1 MLLLPLAQSVGHW
14 DPFSWQEL
22 TKACGFVETF
32 GNLVREGSAFDTL
45 ASLKEKIPLLTSRLA
60 ATWALYCE
68 VILLAC
74 LVASNRERQR
84 SSILKINEHLV
95 ARKYGV
101 DEEKLFQPLVAL
113 TKPLME

>member
-1 MLLLPLAQSVGHW
+1 MSPYFLAQ
-14 DPFSWQEL
+14 EL
-22 TKACGFVETF
+22 MKACSLVDTF
-32 GNLVREGSAFDTL
+32 GGLVREKEVSDAL
-45 ASLKEKIPLLTSRLA
+45 AKLNEQIPLQTSRLT

-74 LVASNRERQR
+74 LNANNREKQK
-84 SSILKINEHLV
+84 SSVLKINEHLV

-101 DEEKLFQPLVAL
+101 DEDKLFQPLVAL